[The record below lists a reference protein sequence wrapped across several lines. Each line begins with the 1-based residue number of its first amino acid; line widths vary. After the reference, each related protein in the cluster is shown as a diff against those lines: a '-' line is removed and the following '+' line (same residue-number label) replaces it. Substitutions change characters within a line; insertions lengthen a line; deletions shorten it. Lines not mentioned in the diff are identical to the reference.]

1 MRYALRGTDGERE
14 REWRRGEASEE
25 QGERRG
31 ELHDVELSVCTD
43 VAATSAVV
51 RNEIDGR
58 EKIEQSWVD
67 TPSQRCQCAG
77 ESGSRLTNRCLLSGS
92 SEVVDQESWGTS
104 ASLAALYA
112 DERRP
117 C

>member
-43 VAATSAVV
+43 VGRASAVV

-58 EKIEQSWVD
+58 EKNRAKLGRHVQSALSVCGRVGIA
-67 TPSQRCQCAG
+67 TYQPVPAVG
-77 ESGSRLTNRCLLSGS
+77 ELRSGRPGELGNKCIARRLLC
-92 SEVVDQESWGTS
+92 
-104 ASLAALYA
+104 
-112 DERRP
+112 
-117 C
+117 